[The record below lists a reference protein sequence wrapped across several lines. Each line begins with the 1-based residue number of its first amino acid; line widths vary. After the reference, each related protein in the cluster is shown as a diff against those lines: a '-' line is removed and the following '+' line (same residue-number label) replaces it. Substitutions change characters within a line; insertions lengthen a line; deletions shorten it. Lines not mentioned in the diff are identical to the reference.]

1 MYLSYTEYQNMGGTL
16 DESSFNEYEFEART
30 VIDWYTFDRLQKD
43 TEFPES
49 VQRCM
54 YQLIKLAK
62 LKADAML
69 LGSQTTQTT
78 DSQGNVTTVTT
89 NATIASQ
96 SNDGV
101 SVSYN
106 AVSASEV
113 FNALQSQAQG
123 NVLETTVK
131 RYLQGVTNQL
141 GRKLLYRGIYEDE

>member
-1 MYLSYTEYQNMGGTL
+1 MYLSYIEYRNMGGTL

-30 VIDWYTFDRLQKD
+30 IIDWYTFNRLQKD

-62 LKADAML
+62 LKADAMT
-69 LGSQTTQTT
+69 LGSQTVTTT

-89 NATIASQ
+89 SATVSSQ

-101 SVSYN
+101 SISYN
-106 AVSASEV
+106 VVSASEV
-113 FNALQSQAQG
+113 FDALKSQTKGNALEELVQ
-123 NVLETTVK
+123 

-141 GRKLLYRGIYEDE
+141 GRLVLYRGVYEDE

>member
-1 MYLSYTEYQNMGGTL
+1 MYISYTEYQNMGGTL

-30 VIDWYTFDRLQKD
+30 IVDWYTFNRLQKD
-43 TEFPES
+43 TEFPEA

-54 YQLIKLAK
+54 YALIKLAK